1 MRDIESLSKAFGQL
15 FLRMHR
21 LLDRRMAQ
29 SGASLSRTKMLMY
42 VEKHGPSRGV
52 DIAGYFGLAPRT
64 VTEAL
69 DGLERDG
76 LVRRD
81 PDPRDRRAKR
91 VSITESGLAAMAETE
106 PLRLAL
112 THRIFGVL
120 DAQERAQLDAILTK
134 LAAAVDGEEGEGGER
149 C

>member
-1 MRDIESLSKAFGQL
+1 MRDIEPLSKAFGQL

-81 PDPRDRRAKR
+81 PDKADRRVKR
-91 VSITESGLAAMAETE
+91 VSITDEGRRAMTATE
-106 PLRLAL
+106 PLRLRL
-112 THRIFGVL
+112 TETIFGVL
-120 DAQERAQLDAILTK
+120 DPQERAQLDAIVTK
-134 LAAAVDGEEGEGGER
+134 LAEAIDREEAR
-149 C
+149 